1 MSNPEKQPKISMI
14 AVLSNVNRALGVKN
28 GLLWKIDGDLP
39 RFKAITSGH
48 PIIMGRLTYESIGRP
63 LPNRTNI
70 VVSKSNT
77 IPKTPGL
84 VIINSIEG
92 AIAKAKEIDENEIFI
107 IGGGKIY
114 SETIKYADRLYLTV
128 VDDEPLA
135 DTFFPDYS
143 AFTTVI
149 KVEPHPEHN
158 PPFKYIVLE
167 K

>member
-1 MSNPEKQPKISMI
+1 MSNTEKQPKISMI
-14 AVLSNVNRALGVKN
+14 AVLSKVNRAIGVKN
-28 GLLWKIDGDLP
+28 GLLWKIEGDLP
-39 RFKAITSGH
+39 RFKAITTGH
-48 PIIMGRLTYESIGRP
+48 PIIMGRLTYESIGKP

-70 VVSKSNT
+70 IVSKSNT
-77 IPKTPGL
+77 IPEIPGL
-84 VIINSIEG
+84 YITNSIEN
-92 AIAKAKEIDENEIFI
+92 AIAKAKEIDGDEIFI

-114 SETIKYADRLYLTV
+114 SESIKYANRLYLTV

-143 AFTTVI
+143 EFPAVI
-149 KVEPHPEHN
+149 KEESHPEHN